1 MGERKKKRQSA
12 KGLTTMWS
20 PARAMSGPSPSG
32 SELITQLSLA
42 QEPFVRREIRRREV
56 PDKSRSRETKF
67 PKVEEMMKFGD
78 DSIAI
83 LNSCNSREAMSQ
95 VV

>member
-1 MGERKKKRQSA
+1 
-12 KGLTTMWS
+12 
-20 PARAMSGPSPSG
+20 MSGPSPSG

-67 PKVEEMMKFGD
+67 PKVEEMMKF
-78 DSIAI
+78 
-83 LNSCNSREAMSQ
+83 
-95 VV
+95 